1 MSAKINVVNVAL
13 RLLGANSITS
23 LEDDAH
29 EAKVMNDIYFIARDA
44 VLEEAEWTFAT
55 KRFLPAKE
63 AAAPAWGW
71 TSSFPI
77 PSDILRVTRVDR
89 LDIIATG
96 SSMNRRPAEYEVEG
110 RKILTNEDVIY
121 CKGIRRIEDEGIYSA
136 LFDEAFAA
144 KLAVMACYSITESN
158 QKIQTMSAIY
168 ADTIKK
174 AKSRDGMQG
183 SSLRL
188 RNKTVQQSRV
198 SSRGIW

>member
-1 MSAKINVVNVAL
+1 MLS
-13 RLLGANSITS
+13 
-23 LEDDAH
+23 
-29 EAKVMNDIYFIARDA
+29 DIYFIARDA
-44 VLEEAEWTFAT
+44 VLEESIWTFAT

-63 AAAPAWGW
+63 TEAPAWGW
-71 TSSFPI
+71 TGSFPI

-89 LDIIATG
+89 MDLVSLG
-96 SSMNRRPAEYEVEG
+96 SSMNRRPAEHEVEG
-110 RKILTNEDVIY
+110 RKILCNEDVIY
-121 CKGIRRIEDEGIYSA
+121 CTGIRRIEDEGIYSA
-136 LFDEAFAA
+136 LFAEAFAA
-144 KLAVMACYSITESN
+144 KLAVMACYAITESN

-183 SSLRL
+183 TTRRL